1 VIKGIDDFESVR
13 HISSL
18 RSLVHALLGYQNK
31 PFRMCI
37 PAIGCCEFL
46 KTIQS
51 LLDGWMA
58 IYQTTALSPCPD
70 SSVISLQSEVIRV
83 TWSRVDLNECVIRYK
98 YSADEVFDISVC
110 NTCCGEN
117 EYLFHFM
124 PQAFFL
130 FGRFGGFD

>member
-1 VIKGIDDFESVR
+1 VIKGIDDFEDVR
-13 HISSL
+13 HISPL
-18 RSLVHALLGYQNK
+18 RSLVHALLGYQSK
-31 PFRMCI
+31 PFRMYI
-37 PAIGCCEFL
+37 AAIHCCEFL
-46 KTIQS
+46 KIVQS

-98 YSADEVFDISVC
+98 YSTDEVFDISVC
-110 NTCCGEN
+110 NTCCGEDV
-117 EYLFHFM
+117 YLFHFM